1 MFDTMTSK
9 PESVVMGASITVRF
23 FRACNRPSHHPKSP
37 VKLSTMKRSC
47 SEDANPTD
55 GAAEGAGTPQ
65 STKLKWVKLAVAIA
79 SKSVGLSVA
88 VAGQFC
94 TESVVNKWLVGSH
107 VSTAGDSTSQA
118 FGPTVIPRSFNAVNC
133 LAFSAPPA
141 ATTGPAATGPAVT
154 GAGEAKGPALVGTG
168 AVLAG
173 AAAATGGTAT
183 GGRTGA
189 VFGAAATTGATFGAS
204 TTAGGIF
211 GAAATTGATTGGGIT
226 GAFTGAGFTATGA
239 RTGGTAG
246 TASACVPT

>member
-37 VKLSTMKRSC
+37 VKLSTRKRSC
-47 SEDANPTD
+47 SEAANPTD

-65 STKLKWVKLAVAIA
+65 SIKLKWVKLDVAIA

-94 TESVVNKWLVGSH
+94 TESVVNRWLVGSH
-107 VSTAGDSTSQA
+107 VSTAGDSPQA
-118 FGPTVIPRSFNAVNC
+118 FGPTVIPRSCNAVNC

-141 ATTGPAATGPAVT
+141 ATAGPAATGPAVT
-154 GAGEAKGPALVGTG
+154 GAGEAKGPALAGTG

-173 AAAATGGTAT
+173 AAAAAGGTTT

-189 VFGAAATTGATFGAS
+189 VFGAVATTGATNGAS

-239 RTGGTAG
+239 TTGGTAG
-246 TASACVPT
+246 TTSACVPT